1 MAGSLFRT
9 KSIDRLLGEAAATGE
24 GTLKRTLGPWALVA
38 LGIGAIIGAGLFV
51 RTAAAIADR
60 AGPSVTLAFIVAG
73 IGCAFAGLCYAEFAS
88 MIPVAGS
95 AYTYSYATMGELVAW
110 IIGWDLVLEYA
121 VGAATVAI
129 AWSEYFNRVLEWFGT
144 RVPYELSH
152 SPFETQVG
160 TGVHGAINLPA
171 IGILLILSALLIRG
185 TKESALVNGVIV
197 VVKVSIVL
205 MVIAIGWGFINPA
218 NHTPLIPAPARYTTP
233 QGITHSYG
241 GVMGILGAAGV
252 VFFAYIGFDAVSTAA
267 QEARNPKRDMPIG
280 ILGSLVVC
288 TVLYVLFSYVLSGVA
303 TVEDFRSTGREA
315 SVAFAI
321 TKYMTGYE
329 WLSKSVTVAILAGFS
344 SVILVMLLGQSR
356 VFYSMSQD
364 GLVPKVFSEV
374 HPRYRTPYKSNML
387 FFVFTALFGGFLPED
402 IVGEMTSIGTLFAFI
417 LVCAGVWIMRRRRPD
432 LVRGFTVPALPV
444 VSTAGI
450 IVCGAMIYGLGWTNW
465 LRLLVW
471 LVIGLTV
478 YFSYGRYHSKIEQQ
492 AQQAF
497 R

>member
-1 MAGSLFRT
+1 VAGSLFRT
-9 KSIDRLLGEAAATGE
+9 KSIDRLMSEAGATGE
-24 GTLKRTLGPWALVA
+24 GTLKRTLGPLSLVA

-60 AGPSVTLAFIVAG
+60 AGPSVVLAFVVAG

-129 AWSEYFNRVLEWFGT
+129 AWSEYANRVLEWFGAAI
-144 RVPYELSH
+144 PYQWTH
-152 SPFETQVG
+152 SPFEVMAG
-160 TGVHGAINLPA
+160 SGVHGIMNVPAVFILAILT
-171 IGILLILSALLIRG
+171 ALLIRG
-185 TKESALVNGVIV
+185 TQESAFVNSVIV

-205 MVIAIGWGFINPA
+205 LVIGIGWGFINPA
-218 NHTPLIPAPARYTTP
+218 NHTPLIPAATTYVTP
-233 QGITHSYG
+233 QGVTHNYG
-241 GVMGILGAAGV
+241 GIMGILGAAGV

-267 QEARNPKRDMPIG
+267 QEAKNPKRDMPIG

-321 TKYMTGYE
+321 SKYMTGYE
-329 WLSKSVTVAILAGFS
+329 WLSKAVTVAILAGFS

-356 VFYSMSQD
+356 VFYSMSKD
-364 GLVPKVFSEV
+364 GLVPKVFSDV
-374 HPRYRTPYKSNML
+374 HPTLRTPYKSNVL
-387 FFVFTALFGGFLPED
+387 FFVFTALFAAFIPGD
-402 IVGEMTSIGTLFAFI
+402 IVGEMTSIGTLFAFM
-417 LVCAGVWIMRRRRPD
+417 LVCAGVWIMRSRRPD
-432 LVRGFTVPALPV
+432 LPRGFTVPALPV
-444 VSTAGI
+444 VAVLGI
-450 IVCGAMIYGLGWTNW
+450 VVCGAMIFGLGWTNW
-465 LRLLVW
+465 LRLIAW
-471 LVIGLTV
+471 LVIGLV
-478 YFSYGRYHSKIEQQ
+478 FYFGYGRSHSRIET
-492 AQQAF
+492 A
-497 R
+497 